1 MGNIIKR
8 LRKERNFTQ
17 EELAEQLNVSSQAVS
32 KWENGTSMP
41 DISQVVPIANVFG
54 VSTDL
59 LFGTSGTSSMEE
71 VEKIISHAR
80 SFLTKPLTS
89 EGLKKYYDALQSGL
103 KQYPNNAVLLMASLE
118 AGISLAYPENSV
130 YDPEIGK
137 EIYEECI
144 RQANIVISYS
154 ANAADE
160 LRAHMIMVL
169 LHSAYGNFS
178 QARAHA
184 EKFPSRADMNI
195 HVMYAYYAHWKQDY
209 KTEAA
214 SCEYAVFYYLESMLD
229 ILVQLAQTYS
239 VLQSYKDAAQTLE
252 YALKLIDITVGKEEV
267 IPPMHYRE
275 KGNINIL
282 LAEAYM
288 KSGDEDAALDC
299 LERSAE
305 YDKRECEKFSR
316 NPKIS
321 SPLLRDVGYDFY
333 RIYLDRTHS
342 TRDALKDE
350 RFALLKNDPRYIKL
364 VEKISRK
371 TAKSSKTG

>member
-1 MGNIIKR
+1 MSESMGQIIKR

-17 EELAEQLNVSSQAVS
+17 EELAEQLNVSPQAVS

-59 LFGTSGTSSMEE
+59 LFGTAGTSGREE
-71 VEKIISHAR
+71 VEKIINHAQ
-80 SFLTKPLTS
+80 SFLKKPLTA
-89 EGLKKYYDALQSGL
+89 EYMKKMYFALQDGLKK
-103 KQYPNNAVLLMASLE
+103 YPNNAVLLMASLE

-130 YDPEIGK
+130 YDPKVGK

-144 RQANIVISYS
+144 RQANIVTSYS

-169 LHSAYGNFS
+169 LHSAYGNFG

-184 EKFPSRADMNI
+184 EKFPVRPDMNI
-195 HVMYAYYAHWKQDY
+195 HEMYAYYAHWKQDY
-209 KTEAA
+209 KTEAG
-214 SCEYAVFYYLESMLD
+214 SCQYGIFYYLESMLN
-229 ILVQLAQTYS
+229 ILVRLAQTYS

-252 YALKLIDITVGKEEV
+252 YALKLIDITVGEEKV
-267 IPPMHYRE
+267 IPPLHYRE
-275 KGNINIL
+275 KGNIYIL
-282 LAEAYM
+282 LAEAYL
-288 KSGDEDAALDC
+288 KLGDESAALDC
-299 LERSAE
+299 LERLAA
-305 YDKRECEKFSR
+305 YDIEECEKFSR

-333 RIYLDRTHS
+333 RLHWDRLHHTQEIFKDDRFAS
-342 TRDALKDE
+342 LKD
-350 RFALLKNDPRYIKL
+350 NPRYIKL
-364 VEKISRK
+364 AERVESMKY
-371 TAKSSKTG
+371 